1 MPVVHGEEKQVR
13 KLETGKGGWIR
24 NAKVDFLKEGLQK
37 GVLAVE
43 IEMSGNADAGSFDD
57 VAKLVQLLL
66 TTELPKRRIVR
77 FVGKLVD
84 HDANFSLLV
93 KSLFD
98 YGFELQCVVPDAM
111 VFSWLQWMTWV
122 IIKTEQT
129 VVMTASDEVWFHAD
143 ETLPDDVT
151 IPLRA
156 QRPTFGFITGRV
168 GVDEVDAFMCRS
180 RHQWAL
186 L

>member
-1 MPVVHGEEKQVR
+1 MPSVHGKEKQVR
-13 KLETGKGGWIR
+13 KIETGKGGWIR
-24 NAKVDFLKEGLQK
+24 GAKVDFVKEGLQK

-43 IEMSGNADAGSFDD
+43 IEMTGNAEAGSFDD
-57 VAKLVQLLL
+57 VASLVQKLIEM
-66 TTELPKRRIVR
+66 ELPKRRIVR

-84 HDANFSLLV
+84 HDPNFSLLV

-98 YGFELQCVVPDAM
+98 YGFELQCVVHDALT
-111 VFSWLQWMTWV
+111 FSWLQWMTWV
-122 IIKTEQT
+122 IIKTSQS
-129 VVMTASDEVWFHAD
+129 VVMTACDEVWFQAD
-143 ETLPDDVT
+143 ESLPDDVT

-156 QRPTFGFITGRV
+156 QRPTFGFITGRI

-180 RHQWAL
+180 RNQWAL

>member
-1 MPVVHGEEKQVR
+1 
-13 KLETGKGGWIR
+13 
-24 NAKVDFLKEGLQK
+24 
-37 GVLAVE
+37 
-43 IEMSGNADAGSFDD
+43 
-57 VAKLVQLLL
+57 
-66 TTELPKRRIVR
+66 
-77 FVGKLVD
+77 
-84 HDANFSLLV
+84 LLV

-98 YGFELQCVVPDAM
+98 YGFELQCIVPDALTY
-111 VFSWLQWMTWV
+111 SWLQWMTWV
-122 IIKTEQT
+122 IIKTSQS